1 MAEKTSH
8 DLVGLGFEALKSLN
22 IFAACGQSYKRSMI
36 VIYNTSVIDYFPVSI
51 ILVEYWLTCGQCY
64 KRFMIAVLQL

>member
-8 DLVGLGFEALKSLN
+8 DLVGLGFEALKSLK

-51 ILVEYWLTCGQCY
+51 ILVEY
-64 KRFMIAVLQL
+64 